1 MIKLKYADNRNL
13 ETVFAEVLKQIEDR
27 EYAEGL
33 KRRGVKLVIEYGM
46 LFCKKECMVVIA
58 WGDEFPVLKDKII
71 CTNRYLK
78 PSTLLRKQNYNKN
91 FFVVRVKWE
100 EKNEGFKR
108 NLKKIQSEN
117 SIRFKTDIVDSC
129 SGSLSRQKIPASELY
144 HIYKPDDVGNFI
156 L

>member
-58 WGDEFPVLKDKII
+58 
-71 CTNRYLK
+71 
-78 PSTLLRKQNYNKN
+78 
-91 FFVVRVKWE
+91 
-100 EKNEGFKR
+100 
-108 NLKKIQSEN
+108 
-117 SIRFKTDIVDSC
+117 
-129 SGSLSRQKIPASELY
+129 
-144 HIYKPDDVGNFI
+144 
-156 L
+156 